1 MRRSLNDVNNKKENG
16 CKVGNALLS
25 IIGIEWTSDIE

>member
-1 MRRSLNDVNNKKENG
+1 MRRSLNDVNKKKKIG

-25 IIGIEWTSDIE
+25 TVGIERISDIE